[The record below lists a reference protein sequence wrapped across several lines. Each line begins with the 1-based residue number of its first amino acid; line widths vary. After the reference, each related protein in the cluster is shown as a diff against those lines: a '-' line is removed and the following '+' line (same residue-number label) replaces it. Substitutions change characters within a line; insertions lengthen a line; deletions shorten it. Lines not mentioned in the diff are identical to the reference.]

1 MTLYEA
7 SEGQLVGITFLTVA
21 ADPWL
26 DRYVLSAIASFPY
39 QYNMI
44 VAANYSIL
52 SSSDY
57 VQYLVDTIC
66 NS

>member
-7 SEGQLVGITFLTVA
+7 SEGKRAGITFLTVA
-21 ADPWL
+21 AEPWL